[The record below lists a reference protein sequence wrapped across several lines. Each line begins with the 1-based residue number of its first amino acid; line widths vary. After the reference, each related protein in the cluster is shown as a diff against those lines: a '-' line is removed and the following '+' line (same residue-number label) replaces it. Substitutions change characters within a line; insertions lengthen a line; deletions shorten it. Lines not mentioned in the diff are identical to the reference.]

1 MNEDDDADD
10 CAELDCEDDSSDL
23 FGDRRR
29 VADLNAFGND
39 FGQSTS
45 DREEDST
52 IILDSQTYDF
62 EINPPPSQRRR
73 LSCDPHDMHA
83 NHVQFWTSRIREEF
97 ANRHVSSQQIHTPSA
112 HNSYTPQP
120 SWLQGLGSRI

>member
-23 FGDRRR
+23 FGDRTR
-29 VADLNAFGND
+29 VAYLNAFGND

-62 EINPPPSQRRR
+62 EINFLPSQRRR
-73 LSCDPHDMHA
+73 FSCDPHDMHS
-83 NHVQFWTSRIREEF
+83 NHIQFWTSGIREEF
-97 ANRHVSSQQIHTPSA
+97 ANRHVSSQ
-112 HNSYTPQP
+112 
-120 SWLQGLGSRI
+120 